1 VRSSTVR
8 TVLWAMALVVALTA
22 VGIAFVRGD
31 GDGTAGDV
39 AEPAPGPTVPERPG
53 DGCAEAAATDPADL
67 RADRP
72 VARCGEGAPEAVPL
86 PAPAT
91 VRVAVTRQG
100 ASAAPL
106 LVADALGEF
115 AAENLTVEVVDLPVS
130 DAYAALARGEVDGVV
145 GGVDAPFFDG
155 AREGSGARLVL
166 GGTLSRR
173 PGDTEV
179 AQAGLWARAELWDD
193 PDDWRPIAGQ
203 TVAVADGL
211 DSSALYPIRL
221 TLDQEE
227 LNLNAVETAA
237 MGEDDAVDRLTGG
250 QVGLAW
256 LSGPAAAS
264 VAGDDALRL
273 VGTLPASESIDGT
286 VLSARLVGP
295 DRAVG
300 LAYVRAVIRTINTHL
315 ADGYGEDAAEALAEA
330 TDTDASDEITAGPDP
345 LFDWELRAGTAGRI
359 QDALAVVGSIG
370 YEIPLEESQV
380 VDRTLYEDA
389 VAAQDQG

>member
-1 VRSSTVR
+1 MRSSTVR
-8 TVLWAMALVVALTA
+8 TVLWALALVVALTV

-31 GDGTAGDV
+31 GDGGGDHI
-39 AEPAPGPTVPERPG
+39 AEPGPGPTVPERTG
-53 DGCAEAAATDPADL
+53 DGCGEAAVTDPADL
-67 RADRP
+67 RPDRP
-72 VARCGEGAPEAVPL
+72 VARCGEDAPEASPL
-86 PAPAT
+86 PAAAT

-115 AAENLTVEVVDLPVS
+115 AAENLTVEVVDLPVA
-130 DAYAALARGEVDGVV
+130 DAYAALARGEVDAVV

-179 AQAGLWARAELWDD
+179 AQAGLWARADLWDD

-203 TVAVADGL
+203 TVAVTGGL
-211 DSSALYPIRL
+211 DSSALYPIGL

-227 LNLNAVETAA
+227 LDLNAVDTEA
-237 MGEDDAVDRLTGG
+237 MGEDAAVDRLTGG

-256 LSGPAAAS
+256 LSGPAAAM

-273 VGTLPASESIDGT
+273 VGTLPAGESIDGT

-295 DRAVG
+295 DRSVG

-315 ADGYGEDAAEALAEA
+315 GDGYGEDAAEALAEA
-330 TDTDASDEITAGPDP
+330 TDRSVDDVTAGVDP
-345 LFDWELRAGTAGRI
+345 LFDWELRSGTAGRI

-370 YEIPLEESQV
+370 YETPLDESAV
-380 VDRTLYEDA
+380 VDRSLYEEA